1 MSSHLIYFLDT
12 NICIYFLNGTFEAIG
27 NHFKK
32 LSPKDIRIPAIVKA
46 ELLFGLEKSKRKN
59 EIKEKYEQFLNAF
72 EIIPFDDAASYHYA
86 KIRFELERKGIIIG
100 GNDLLIAST
109 VLSRQGILITH
120 NTKEFKRVPQ
130 LVMEDW
136 TV

>member
-1 MSSHLIYFLDT
+1 
-12 NICIYFLNGTFEAIG
+12 
-27 NHFKK
+27 
-32 LSPKDIRIPAIVKA
+32 VKA

-59 EIKEKYEQFLNAF
+59 EIKAKYEQFLNTF
-72 EIIPFDDAASYHYA
+72 EIIPFDDHATSSYA
-86 KIRFELERKGIIIG
+86 KIRLELERKGTIIG

-109 VLSRQGILITH
+109 VLSRQGILVTH

-130 LVMEDW
+130 LVTEDW